1 MRVRDRH
8 FECHAL
14 SSHIPYCYEEYNKDS
29 RHSYCI
35 KKILYGSGHLYAF
48 LNQHRKLFRMHKHHL
63 ILQKQQYFTS
73 MQTMSNPSFYDGYT
87 PYK

>member
-1 MRVRDRH
+1 MEAV
-8 FECHAL
+8 
-14 SSHIPYCYEEYNKDS
+14 I
-29 RHSYCI
+29 I
-35 KKILYGSGHLYAF
+35 YAF